1 MEFVIKNFNK
11 NLYTG
16 ELIFYWL
23 ERNINFNYGI
33 EKVKQR
39 KNDGVIKLDYHLEGK
54 YRIAHSFK
62 NRSTNKYNDFEIQVI
77 ALRAIQIKSK
87 IKKRYEWTYFEI
99 KKLSETDIIFQNY
112 DEKKFKEEERDMK
125 VRLGKVN
132 IEYWNSY
139 WKCLHFLS
147 FIYPDEPNDNNKK
160 EIKKLL
166 DKMKADGISCPQ
178 CRQHFINY
186 LQQINIEE
194 IISNKDSL
202 FKFFVDLHNS
212 VNRKLNKGI
221 VNYDKVKELYIDLV
235 GIESELIEKYELN
248 IRELFETNNLVNFPV
263 IHHSKSR
270 NLIKKRLN
278 LFVLES

>member
-11 NLYTG
+11 NLYSG

-23 ERNINFNYGI
+23 ERNLTFKY
-33 EKVKQR
+33 EVQKVKQR
-39 KNDGVIKLDYHLEGK
+39 KNDGIIKLDYHLEGK

-62 NRSTNKYNDFEIQVI
+62 NRSTNKYDDFELYVV
-77 ALRAIQIKSK
+77 ALGAIQIRSK
-87 IKKRYEWTYFEI
+87 IKKRYEWVYFEI

-112 DEKKFKEEERDMK
+112 DQKKFKDEEKDMK
-125 VRLGKVN
+125 GRTGKVN

-147 FIYPDEPNDNNKK
+147 FIYPDKPSDNNKK

-166 DKMKADGISCPQ
+166 GKMKGDGISCPQ

-186 LQQINIEE
+186 LQKLNVDE
-194 IISNKDSL
+194 IVKSKDSL
-202 FKFFVDLHNS
+202 FNFFVDLHNS
-212 VNRKLNKGI
+212 VNKKLGKG
-221 VNYDKVKELYIDLV
+221 VLNYEKVRELYKDLDK
-235 GIESELIEKYELN
+235 IENELINMYSLN
-248 IRELFETNNLVNFPV
+248 IRELLVSNNLINFPV
-263 IHHSKSR
+263 IHNTKSR
-270 NLIKKRLN
+270 NMIKKRLN